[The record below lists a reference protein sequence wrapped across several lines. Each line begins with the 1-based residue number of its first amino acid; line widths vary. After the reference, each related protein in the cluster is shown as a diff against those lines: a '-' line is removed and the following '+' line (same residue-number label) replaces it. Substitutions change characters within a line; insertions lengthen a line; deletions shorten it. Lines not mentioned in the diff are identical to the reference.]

1 MKLFNL
7 SKEERKIKIDREFF
21 CVVTYDIVSNKRQTK
36 LFKLLSGYG
45 THMQKSSFEMF
56 LDKSSY
62 HSLIEELSKFYCRT
76 DNDEINIYLSNF
88 DDIIRF
94 SRRSPHR

>member
-7 SKEERKIKIDREFF
+7 YKEERKIKIDREFF
-21 CVVTYDIVSNKRQTK
+21 CVVTYDIVST
-36 LFKLLSGYG
+36 GYG

-62 HSLIEELSKFYCRT
+62 HSLIEEIK
-76 DNDEINIYLSNF
+76 
-88 DDIIRF
+88 
-94 SRRSPHR
+94 